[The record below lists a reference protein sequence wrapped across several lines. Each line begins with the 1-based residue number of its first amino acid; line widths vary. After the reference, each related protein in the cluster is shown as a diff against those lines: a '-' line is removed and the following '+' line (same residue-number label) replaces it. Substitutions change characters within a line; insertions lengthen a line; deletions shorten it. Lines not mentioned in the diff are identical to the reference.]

1 MSHPRGSVHRD
12 MTQID
17 TIGLPPRATIKK
29 TAEHLGVS
37 EKTVRRY
44 IAQGRLKAH
53 RVGPRL
59 IRIDRESL
67 LKLAQPIGGVA

>member
-1 MSHPRGSVHRD
+1 VNIQTQADLPAHPSPKQG
-12 MTQID
+12 
-17 TIGLPPRATIKK
+17 
-29 TAEHLGVS
+29 AEFLGVA
-37 EKTVRRY
+37 EKTIRRY

-67 LKLAQPIGGVA
+67 LKLARPIGGLA